1 MPATWVKPKLICE
14 VKFQEWT
21 QEHIMRVPIFMGLR
35 IDKRV
40 TEVKKEK
47 EMATQKIKNTKVKKQ
62 EEEVKKQNSS
72 GSKKSTGRNK
82 ITG

>member
-21 QEHIMRVPIFMGLR
+21 QDRIMRVPIFMGLR
-35 IDKRV
+35 IDKRI

-47 EMATQKIKNTKVKKQ
+47 EMATQKIKNTKVKK
-62 EEEVKKQNSS
+62 
-72 GSKKSTGRNK
+72 SKGRGQK
-82 ITG
+82 AK